1 MEVRVPGPVVVIDD
15 EDVELSLSLQLRR
28 SLELLVVAD
37 GRVVSADRIS
47 DYVAERERR
56 GDDGANGGVAP
67 AEGVG

>member
-1 MEVRVPGPVVVIDD
+1 MEVRVLGPVVVVDD
-15 EDVELSLSLQLRR
+15 EGVELLLSLQLRR
-28 SLELLVVAD
+28 LLQLLVVAD

-47 DYVAERERR
+47 DYVAELERR